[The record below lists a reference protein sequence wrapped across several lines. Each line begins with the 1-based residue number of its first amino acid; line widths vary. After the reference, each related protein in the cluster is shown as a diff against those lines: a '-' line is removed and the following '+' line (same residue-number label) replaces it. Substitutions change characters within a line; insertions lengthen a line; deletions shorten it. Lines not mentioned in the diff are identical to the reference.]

1 MLKLNTDEFSDNMS
15 TESESGW
22 LFSVRVLHLKCQML
36 LYRWYLN
43 SSMIESDTTE
53 TTRVV
58 FAYAGGGIS
67 GFGVGRRP
75 FVHIVSL

>member
-1 MLKLNTDEFSDNMS
+1 
-15 TESESGW
+15 
-22 LFSVRVLHLKCQML
+22 
-36 LYRWYLN
+36 
-43 SSMIESDTTE
+43 MIESDTTE

-75 FVHIVSL
+75 FVHIVCCSGGGGGGVGCVGTIRLVCVSLYIIFHVHSHYVLYSVICD